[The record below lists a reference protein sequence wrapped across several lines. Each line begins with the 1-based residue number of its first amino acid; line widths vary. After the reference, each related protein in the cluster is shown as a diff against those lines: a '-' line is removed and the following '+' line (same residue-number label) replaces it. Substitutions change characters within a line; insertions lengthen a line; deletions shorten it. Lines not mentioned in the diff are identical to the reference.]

1 MHGQKTIAVQL
12 DDELFFHAA
21 NFEFF
26 QRKMFD
32 SNTQLR

>member
-26 QRKMFD
+26 QRKSGNLQRFSM
-32 SNTQLR
+32 